1 MYKIVIIVLL
11 VIYFSRELLLFPYV
25 EKYITSKNVLS
36 NGNVLLLNDKTD
48 EITLFFP
55 GNAMSIYRYSHFFTD
70 KNYLF
75 INYRQKKSDN
85 YFYGFGDV
93 NTAVNNSLD
102 AYNYAIKNFKKINV
116 VTFSIGNGVFSELLG
131 KIKTSEKIF
140 SVKSING
147 LPNLSDLLYSYFGFF
162 GNFLNLNYLE
172 TEKNYEKY
180 LKCPYTILHGTKDT
194 VIPFYLAKKMYFN
207 LKKNNKNVKF
217 FVLENE
223 GHNLNLFDYI

>member
-1 MYKIVIIVLL
+1 MYKIVIIILL
-11 VIYFSRELLLFPYV
+11 VIYFCKELFLFPYLD
-25 EKYITSKNVLS
+25 KYITTKNVLS
-36 NGNVLLLNDKTD
+36 NGNVLLLNSDTP

-55 GNAMSIYRYSHFFTD
+55 GNAMSIYRYSQYFTD

-102 AYNYAIKNFKKINV
+102 AYNYAVNNFEKVNII
-116 VTFSIGNGVFSELLG
+116 TFSIGNGVFAELLN
-131 KIKTSEKIF
+131 KIKTTEKIF

-147 LPNLSDLLYSYFGFF
+147 LPNLSDLLFSYFGFI
-162 GNFLNLNYLE
+162 GNLLNFSYLE
-172 TEKNYEKY
+172 TEKIYEKY
-180 LKCPYTILHGTKDT
+180 LNCPYTILHSNKDKI
-194 VIPFYLAKKMYFN
+194 IPFYLAKRMYFN
-207 LKKNNKNVKF
+207 LKKKNKNVKF

-223 GHNLNLFDYI
+223 GHNVNLFDYI